1 MTSTKRLLVLFLTLF
16 QVNLSAQQKAI
27 YAPAQQVS
35 LYDIPDNDDLIVKD
49 FAIHPNE
56 RHLLIAGELQNL
68 TLWDTQTGSYLKSV
82 SSRENVEGIYI
93 YDLAFS
99 KDGLYLATVGNAI
112 DYEDYPSREQD
123 GSIKIKTKTLQY
135 KALNLYDATNYSLIK
150 QALYD
155 TASTVFSC
163 AFSHDNQ
170 YLFTAEGLKGSNN
183 QTVIKVYKTGT
194 WTEVLQTQIEALY
207 WQIVVSK
214 SNKLYLGTKEG
225 TIKVMLFKDRQLTLI
240 NTIPW
245 SSSAI
250 EQIEVSQDEQL
261 LWALGDSVKLHHLNK
276 KTTQTIPVELN
287 EYDQISF
294 SPNSAYFLH
303 SNFYNTVSLYHRAS
317 MKVVQTFDLEK
328 LFPNDQEDQFNISR
342 MVFSD
347 AGTYIALNPFS
358 SGKLLL
364 LKKLTE

>member
-1 MTSTKRLLVLFLTLF
+1 MTSTKQVFVLILTLF
-16 QVNLSAQQKAI
+16 QVNLCAQQKGI
-27 YAPAQQVS
+27 YTPAQQIS
-35 LYDIPDNDDLIVKD
+35 LYDIPDNFDLTVKD

-56 RHLLIAGELQNL
+56 RQLLIAGELQNL
-68 TLWDTQTGSYLKSV
+68 TLWDLQTGSFLKSV
-82 SSRENVEGIYI
+82 SSSENADAIHI

-99 KDGLYLATVGNAI
+99 KDGLYLATVGNTI
-112 DYEDYPSREQD
+112 DYEDLPSREQD

-150 QALYD
+150 QFLYD

-163 AFSHDNQ
+163 VFSHDNQ
-170 YLFTAEGLKGSNN
+170 FLFTAEELEGSNN
-183 QTVIKVYKTGT
+183 QTMIRVYKTGT

-225 TIKVMLFKDRQLTLI
+225 IIKVMQFKDMQLTPI
-240 NTIPW
+240 YTIPW
-245 SSSAI
+245 SSSDI

-261 LWALGDSVKLHHLNK
+261 LWALGDSVKLHHLNEQ
-276 KTTQTIPVELN
+276 TTQTIPVELN

-303 SNFYNTVSLYHRAS
+303 SNFYNMVSLYHRAS
-317 MKVVQTFDLEK
+317 MKVVQSFDLPK
-328 LFPNDQEDQFNISR
+328 LFPNDQDDHFSISR
-342 MVFSD
+342 LVFSD
-347 AGTYIALNPFS
+347 TGTYIALNPLTS
-358 SGKLLL
+358 SKLLL